1 MSGLF
6 FFIMIPRETIDKIF
20 GTADIVEVIGEFIH
34 LKRAGSNYKGLSPFV
49 NEKTPS
55 FMVSPAKGIFKDF
68 SSGKGG
74 NVVTFLMEHE
84 HFNYPEA
91 LKWLAAKYNIEIEE
105 EEQTEEQLELA
116 NEREKLFIIHQLAK
130 NYFKEQLM
138 DSDEGKSVGLSYF
151 KHRGYQENIIEKFEL
166 GYSPEK
172 STSFTEA
179 AEKNGYKS
187 DILIK
192 SGLVKSNEKGS
203 YDFFRG
209 RAMFPFHN
217 LTGRIIGFGGR
228 TLKENTKSAKYFNS
242 PESDIYKKSY
252 TLYGLYF
259 AKNSIIKEEN
269 CYLVEGYTDVISLHQ
284 SGIENVVSSSGTA
297 LTEGQ
302 IRLIKRFSKNVTI
315 LYDGDAAGIKA
326 SFRGIDLILKEGL
339 NVHVVLFPDGE
350 DPDSYSNKVSNSELL
365 KYIDDNKRDF
375 IQFKAEVLLSETK
388 NDPIKR
394 ADTIRSIVHS
404 IAVIPDQIIRNI
416 YIQETSQRFD
426 INEKALINEL
436 NKILRNQFKKE
447 HTGYL
452 PEQKQELITI
462 SDQAGK
468 KDFNELEHQEKDI
481 IRLMLMYG
489 SLGIPLE
496 IENEEGE
503 VIEEKYPLAQFVIEE
518 MVTDNLSYKNES
530 YQKIFNEFLDG
541 LENGLVINDQQFLQN
556 EDQNLNSL
564 VVDLTTSR
572 NVLSENWATKHNIF
586 TKTEPKRLK
595 RAVMESV
602 SIFKLRVTE
611 NLIYEKQLLLK
622 SEVKEE
628 ETLNILKDIKQ
639 LTDVRNIFAKDLG
652 IIITK

>member
-1 MSGLF
+1 
-6 FFIMIPRETIDKIF
+6 MIPRETIDKIF
-20 GTADIVEVIGEFIH
+20 ATADIVEVIGEFVH
-34 LKRAGSNYKGLSPFV
+34 LKRAGSNYKGLSPFA

-91 LKWLAAKYNIEIEE
+91 LKWLASKYNIEIEE
-105 EEQTEEQLELA
+105 EEQTQEQKELS
-116 NEREKLFIIHQLAK
+116 NEREKLFIIHQFAK
-130 NYFKEQLM
+130 NFFKEQLM
-138 DSDEGKSVGLSYF
+138 DTDEGKSIGLSYF
-151 KHRGYQENIIEKFEL
+151 KHRGYQENTIEKFEL

-172 STSFTEA
+172 SNSFVEA
-179 AEKNGYKS
+179 AEKNGYNN
-187 DILIK
+187 DLLIN
-192 SGLVKSNEKGS
+192 SGLVKSNEKGT

-242 PESDIYKKSY
+242 PESEIYKKSY

-259 AKNSIIKEEN
+259 AKSSIIKEEN

-284 SGIENVVSSSGTA
+284 AGIENVVSSSGTA

-302 IRLIKRFSKNVTI
+302 IRLIKRFSKNITI
-315 LYDGDAAGIKA
+315 LYDGDPAGIKA

-339 NVHVVLFPDGE
+339 NVHVVMFPEGE

-365 KYIDDNKRDF
+365 KYLDENRKDF

-394 ADTIRSIVHS
+394 AETIRSIVHS

-436 NKILRNQFKKE
+436 NKILRNQVKKE

-452 PEQKQELITI
+452 PEQKQEVVTI
-462 SDQAGK
+462 SDQIPK
-468 KDFNELEHQEKDI
+468 KGFNELEHQEKDI

-496 IENEEGE
+496 VENDEGE
-503 VIEEKYPLAQFVIEE
+503 MIEEKYPLAQFVIEE

-556 EDQNLNSL
+556 EDQSLNSL

-572 NVLSENWATKHNIF
+572 NVLSENWETKHNIF
-586 TKTEPKRLK
+586 TKTEPTRLK
-595 RAVMESV
+595 RAVIESI

-611 NLIYEKQLLLK
+611 NLIYEKQQLLK

-628 ETLNILKDIKQ
+628 ESLNILKDIKQ
-639 LTDVRNIFAKDLG
+639 LTDVRNIFAQELG

>member
-1 MSGLF
+1 
-6 FFIMIPRETIDKIF
+6 MIPRETIDKIF
-20 GTADIVEVIGEFIH
+20 ATADIVEVIGEFVH
-34 LKRAGSNYKGLSPFV
+34 LKRAGSNYKGLSPFA

-91 LKWLAAKYNIEIEE
+91 LKWLASKYNIEIEE
-105 EEQTEEQLELA
+105 EEQTQEQKELS
-116 NEREKLFIIHQLAK
+116 NEREKLFIIHQFAK
-130 NYFKEQLM
+130 NFFKEQLM
-138 DSDEGKSVGLSYF
+138 DTDEGKSIGLSYF
-151 KHRGYQENIIEKFEL
+151 KHRGYQENTIEKFEL

-172 STSFTEA
+172 SNSFVQA
-179 AEKNGYKS
+179 AEKNGYNN
-187 DILIK
+187 DLLIN
-192 SGLVKSNEKGS
+192 SGLVKSNEKGT

-242 PESDIYKKSY
+242 PESEIYKKSY

-259 AKNSIIKEEN
+259 AKSTIIKEEN

-284 SGIENVVSSSGTA
+284 AGIENVVSSSGTA

-302 IRLIKRFSKNVTI
+302 IRLIKRFSKNITI
-315 LYDGDAAGIKA
+315 LYDGDPAGIKA

-339 NVHVVLFPDGE
+339 NVHVVMFPEGE

-365 KYIDDNKRDF
+365 KYLDENRKDF

-394 ADTIRSIVHS
+394 AETIRSIVHS

-436 NKILRNQFKKE
+436 NKILRNQIKKE

-452 PEQKQELITI
+452 PEQKQEVVSI
-462 SDQAGK
+462 SDQIPK
-468 KDFNELEHQEKDI
+468 KGFNELEHQEKDI

-496 IENEEGE
+496 VENDEGE
-503 VIEEKYPLAQFVIEE
+503 MIEEKYPLAQFVIEE

-556 EDQNLNSL
+556 EDQSLNSL

-572 NVLSENWATKHNIF
+572 NVLSENWETKHNIF
-586 TKTEPKRLK
+586 TKTEPTRLK
-595 RAVMESV
+595 RAVIESI

-611 NLIYEKQLLLK
+611 NLIYEKQQLLK

-628 ETLNILKDIKQ
+628 ESLNILKDIKQ
-639 LTDVRNIFAKDLG
+639 LTDVRNIFAQELG

>member
-1 MSGLF
+1 
-6 FFIMIPRETIDKIF
+6 MIPRETIDKIF

-116 NEREKLFIIHQLAK
+116 NEREKLFIIHQFAK

-462 SDQAGK
+462 SDQVGK

>member
-1 MSGLF
+1 
-6 FFIMIPRETIDKIF
+6 MIPKETIDRIF
-20 GTADIVEVIGEFIH
+20 EAADIVEVIGEFIH
-34 LKRAGSNYKGLSPFV
+34 LKKSGSNYKGLSPFA

-91 LKWLAAKYNIEIEE
+91 LKWLAGKFNIEIEE
-105 EEQTEEQLELA
+105 EEQTQEQVNLA
-116 NEREKLFIIHQLAK
+116 NEREKLFIIHQFAK
-130 NYFKEQLM
+130 NFFKERLFE
-138 DSDEGKSVGLSYF
+138 SEEGKSIGLSYF
-151 KHRGYQENIIEKFEL
+151 KHRGYQQSTIEKFEL

-172 STSFTEA
+172 ANSFVET

-187 DILIK
+187 DILIN
-192 SGLVKSNEKGS
+192 SGLVKSNDKGS

-209 RAMFPFHN
+209 RAIFPFHN

-228 TLKENTKSAKYFNS
+228 TLKENSKTAKYYNS
-242 PESDIYKKSY
+242 PESEIYKKSH

-259 AKNSIIKEEN
+259 AKSNIIKEEN
-269 CYLVEGYTDVISLHQ
+269 CFLVEGYTDVISLHQ
-284 SGIENVVSSSGTA
+284 AGIENVVSSSGTS

-302 IRLIKRFSKNVTI
+302 IRLIKRFSKNITI
-315 LYDGDAAGIKA
+315 LYDGDPAGIKA
-326 SFRGIDLILKEGL
+326 SFRGIDLILKEGM
-339 NVHVVLFPDGE
+339 NVHIVMFPEGE

-365 KYIDDNKRDF
+365 KYLEDNKKDF

-388 NDPIKR
+388 NDPLKR
-394 ADTIRSIVHS
+394 AETIKSIVYS
-404 IAVIPDQIIRNI
+404 ISAIPDQIIRNI
-416 YIQETSQRFD
+416 YIQETSQRFE

-436 NKILRNQFKKE
+436 NKLLRNKITKE
-447 HTGYL
+447 HSGYL
-452 PEQKQELITI
+452 PEQKKEIITI
-462 SDQAGK
+462 SDQVVK

-496 IENEEGE
+496 IENEKGDL
-503 VIEEKYPLAQFVIEE
+503 IEEKYPLAQFVIEE

-541 LENGLVINDQQFLQN
+541 LENGLVINDQQFLQ
-556 EDQNLNSL
+556 DQDQSLNSL
-564 VVDLTTSR
+564 VVDLTTTR
-572 NVLSENWATKHNIF
+572 NILSDNWAVKHNIF

-595 RAVMESV
+595 RAVIESI

-611 NLIYEKQLLLK
+611 NLIYEKQQLLK
-622 SEVKEE
+622 TEAEEKES
-628 ETLNILKDIKQ
+628 LNILKDIKQ
-639 LTDVRNIFAKDLG
+639 LTDVRNIFAKELG

>member
-1 MSGLF
+1 
-6 FFIMIPRETIDKIF
+6 MIPRETIDKIF
-20 GTADIVEVIGEFIH
+20 ATADIVEVIGEFVH
-34 LKRAGSNYKGLSPFV
+34 LKRAGSNYKGLSPFA

-91 LKWLAAKYNIEIEE
+91 LKWLASKYNIEIEE
-105 EEQTEEQLELA
+105 EEQTQEQKELS
-116 NEREKLFIIHQLAK
+116 NEREKLFIIHQFAK
-130 NYFKEQLM
+130 NFFKEQLI
-138 DSDEGKSVGLSYF
+138 DTDEGKSIGLSYF
-151 KHRGYQENIIEKFEL
+151 KHRGYQENTIEKFEL

-172 STSFTEA
+172 SNSFVEA
-179 AEKNGYKS
+179 AEKNGYNN
-187 DILIK
+187 DLLIN
-192 SGLVKSNEKGS
+192 SGLVKSNEKGT

-242 PESDIYKKSY
+242 PESEIYKKSY

-259 AKNSIIKEEN
+259 AKSSIIKEEN

-284 SGIENVVSSSGTA
+284 AGIENVVSSSGTA

-302 IRLIKRFSKNVTI
+302 IRLIKRFSKNITI
-315 LYDGDAAGIKA
+315 LYDGDPAGIKA

-339 NVHVVLFPDGE
+339 NVHVVMFPEGE

-365 KYIDDNKRDF
+365 KYLDENRKDF

-394 ADTIRSIVHS
+394 AETIRSIVHS

-436 NKILRNQFKKE
+436 NKILRNQIKKE

-452 PEQKQELITI
+452 PEQKQEVVSI
-462 SDQAGK
+462 SDQIPK
-468 KDFNELEHQEKDI
+468 KGFNELEHQEKDI

-496 IENEEGE
+496 VENDEGE
-503 VIEEKYPLAQFVIEE
+503 MIEEKYPML
-518 MVTDNLSYKNES
+518 
-530 YQKIFNEFLDG
+530 
-541 LENGLVINDQQFLQN
+541 
-556 EDQNLNSL
+556 
-564 VVDLTTSR
+564 
-572 NVLSENWATKHNIF
+572 
-586 TKTEPKRLK
+586 
-595 RAVMESV
+595 
-602 SIFKLRVTE
+602 
-611 NLIYEKQLLLK
+611 
-622 SEVKEE
+622 
-628 ETLNILKDIKQ
+628 
-639 LTDVRNIFAKDLG
+639 
-652 IIITK
+652 

>member
-1 MSGLF
+1 
-6 FFIMIPRETIDKIF
+6 MIPRETIDKIF
-20 GTADIVEVIGEFIH
+20 ATADIVEVIGEFVH
-34 LKRAGSNYKGLSPFV
+34 LKRAGSNYKGLSPFA

-91 LKWLAAKYNIEIEE
+91 LKWLASKYNIEIEE
-105 EEQTEEQLELA
+105 EEQTQEQKELS
-116 NEREKLFIIHQLAK
+116 NEREKLFIIHQFAK
-130 NYFKEQLM
+130 NFFKEQLM
-138 DSDEGKSVGLSYF
+138 DTDEGKSIGLSYF
-151 KHRGYQENIIEKFEL
+151 KHRGYQENTIEKFEL

-172 STSFTEA
+172 SNSFVEA
-179 AEKNGYKS
+179 AEKNGYNN
-187 DILIK
+187 DLLIN
-192 SGLVKSNEKGS
+192 SGLVKSNEKGT

-228 TLKENTKSAKYFNS
+228 TLKENAKSAKYFNS
-242 PESDIYKKSY
+242 PESEIYKKSY

-259 AKNSIIKEEN
+259 AKSTIIKEEN

-284 SGIENVVSSSGTA
+284 AGIENVVSSSGTA

-302 IRLIKRFSKNVTI
+302 IRLIKRYSKNITI
-315 LYDGDAAGIKA
+315 LYDGDPAGIKA

-339 NVHVVLFPDGE
+339 NVHVVMFPEGE

-365 KYIDDNKRDF
+365 KYLDENRKDF

-404 IAVIPDQIIRNI
+404 IAIIPDQIIRNI

-436 NKILRNQFKKE
+436 NKILRNQIKKE

-452 PEQKQELITI
+452 PEQKQEFVSI
-462 SDQAGK
+462 SDQIPK
-468 KDFNELEHQEKDI
+468 KGFNELEHQEKDI

-496 IENEEGE
+496 VENDEGE
-503 VIEEKYPLAQFVIEE
+503 MIEEKYPLAQFVIEE

-556 EDQNLNSL
+556 EDQSLNSL

-572 NVLSENWATKHNIF
+572 NVLSENWETKHNIF
-586 TKTEPKRLK
+586 TKTEPTRLI
-595 RAVMESV
+595 ESI

-611 NLIYEKQLLLK
+611 NLIYEKQQLLK

-628 ETLNILKDIKQ
+628 ESLNILKDIKQ
-639 LTDVRNIFAKDLG
+639 LTDVRNIFAQELG

>member
-1 MSGLF
+1 
-6 FFIMIPRETIDKIF
+6 MIPRETIDKIF
-20 GTADIVEVIGEFIH
+20 ATADIVEVIGEFVN
-34 LKRAGSNYKGLSPFV
+34 LKRAGSNYKGLSPFA

-91 LKWLAAKYNIEIEE
+91 LKWLASKYNIEIEE
-105 EEQTEEQLELA
+105 EEQTQEQKELS
-116 NEREKLFIIHQLAK
+116 NEREKLFIIHQFAK
-130 NYFKEQLM
+130 NFFKEQLM
-138 DSDEGKSVGLSYF
+138 DTDEGKSIGLSYF
-151 KHRGYQENIIEKFEL
+151 KHRGYQENTIEKFEL

-172 STSFTEA
+172 SNSFVQA
-179 AEKNGYKS
+179 AEKNGYNN
-187 DILIK
+187 DLLIN
-192 SGLVKSNEKGS
+192 SGLVKSNEKGT

-242 PESDIYKKSY
+242 PESEIYKKSY

-259 AKNSIIKEEN
+259 AKSTIIKEEN

-284 SGIENVVSSSGTA
+284 AGIENVVSSSGTA

-302 IRLIKRFSKNVTI
+302 IRLIKRFSKNITI
-315 LYDGDAAGIKA
+315 LYDGDPAGIKA

-339 NVHVVLFPDGE
+339 NVHVVMFPEGE

-365 KYIDDNKRDF
+365 KYLDENRKDF

-394 ADTIRSIVHS
+394 AETIRSIVHS

-436 NKILRNQFKKE
+436 NKILRNQIKKE

-452 PEQKQELITI
+452 PEQKQEVVSI
-462 SDQAGK
+462 SDQIPK
-468 KDFNELEHQEKDI
+468 KGFNELEHQEKDI

-496 IENEEGE
+496 VENDEGE
-503 VIEEKYPLAQFVIEE
+503 MIEEKYPLAQFVIEE

-556 EDQNLNSL
+556 EDQSLNSL

-572 NVLSENWATKHNIF
+572 NVLSENWETKHNIF
-586 TKTEPKRLK
+586 TKTEPTRLK
-595 RAVMESV
+595 RAVIESI

-611 NLIYEKQLLLK
+611 NLIYEKQQLLK
-622 SEVKEE
+622 SEIKEE
-628 ETLNILKDIKQ
+628 ESLNILKDIKQ
-639 LTDVRNIFAKDLG
+639 LTDVRNIFAQELG

>member
-1 MSGLF
+1 
-6 FFIMIPRETIDKIF
+6 MIPRETIDKIF

-34 LKRAGSNYKGLSPFV
+34 LKRAGSNYKGLSPFA

-116 NEREKLFIIHQLAK
+116 NEREKLFIIHQFAK
-130 NYFKEQLM
+130 NYFKKQLM

-179 AEKNGYKS
+179 AEKNGYKT

-365 KYIDDNKRDF
+365 KYLEDNKKDF

-462 SDQAGK
+462 SDQVGK

-503 VIEEKYPLAQFVIEE
+503 IIEEKYPLAQFVIEE

-556 EDQNLNSL
+556 EDQSLNSL

-622 SEVKEE
+622 SEEKED

>member
-1 MSGLF
+1 
-6 FFIMIPRETIDKIF
+6 MIPRETIDKIF

-34 LKRAGSNYKGLSPFV
+34 LKRAGSNYKGLSPFA

-116 NEREKLFIIHQLAK
+116 NEREKIFIIHQFAK
-130 NYFKEQLM
+130 NYFKKQLM

-179 AEKNGYKS
+179 AEKNGYKT

-365 KYIDDNKRDF
+365 KYLEDNKKDF

-394 ADTIRSIVHS
+394 ADTIRSIVNS

-462 SDQAGK
+462 SDQVGK

-503 VIEEKYPLAQFVIEE
+503 IIEEKYPLAQFVIEE

-556 EDQNLNSL
+556 EDQSLNSL

-622 SEVKEE
+622 SEVKEN

>member
-1 MSGLF
+1 
-6 FFIMIPRETIDKIF
+6 MIPKETIERIF
-20 GTADIVEVIGEFIH
+20 DTSDIVEVIGEFVH
-34 LKRAGSNYKGLSPFV
+34 LKKSGSNYKGLSPFA

-91 LKWLAAKYNIEIEE
+91 LKWLAGKYNIEIEE
-105 EEQTEEQLELA
+105 KEKTPEQIELT
-116 NEREKLFIIHQLAK
+116 NEREKLYIIHQFAK
-130 NYFKEQLM
+130 SFFKETLF
-138 DSDEGKSVGLSYF
+138 DSDEGKSIGLSYF
-151 KHRGYQENIIEKFEL
+151 KHRGYQQSIIEKFEL
-166 GYSPEK
+166 GYSSENA
-172 STSFTEA
+172 TSFVDA
-179 AEKNGYKS
+179 ANKSGYKS
-187 DILIK
+187 EILIK
-192 SGLVKSNEKGS
+192 SGLVKSNNNGS

-209 RAMFPFHN
+209 RAIFPFHN

-228 TLKENTKSAKYFNS
+228 TLKENSKTAKYFNS
-242 PESDIYKKSY
+242 PETEIYKKSH

-259 AKNSIIKEEN
+259 AKKTIIKEEN
-269 CYLVEGYTDVISLHQ
+269 CFLVEGYTDVISLHQ
-284 SGIENVVSSSGTA
+284 AGIENVVSSSGTS

-302 IRLIKRFSKNVTI
+302 IRLIKRFAQNITI
-315 LYDGDAAGIKA
+315 LYDGDSAGIKA

-339 NVHVVLFPDGE
+339 NVHVVMFPEGE

-365 KYIDDNKRDF
+365 KYLHDNKKDF

-388 NDPIKR
+388 NDPLKKAETIK
-394 ADTIRSIVHS
+394 SIVHS
-404 IAVIPDQIIRNI
+404 ISAIPDQIIRNI
-416 YIQETSQRFD
+416 YIQETSQRFN
-426 INEKALINEL
+426 INEKALLNEL
-436 NKILRNQFKKE
+436 NKLLRTKFTKE
-447 HTGYL
+447 HSGYL
-452 PEQKQELITI
+452 PEQKQEYVTI
-462 SDQAGK
+462 SDQVVK

-496 IENEEGE
+496 VENKKGE

-518 MVTDNLSYKNES
+518 MITDNLTYKNES

-564 VVDLTTSR
+564 VVDITTSR
-572 NVLSENWATKHNIF
+572 NLLSENWANKHNIF
-586 TKTEPKRLK
+586 TKTEPTRLK
-595 RAVMESV
+595 RAVTESI

-611 NLIYEKQLLLK
+611 NLIYEKQQLLK
-622 SEVKEE
+622 SETEE
-628 ETLNILKDIKQ
+628 KKSLNILKDIKQ
-639 LTDVRNIFAKDLG
+639 LTDVRNIFAKELG

>member
-1 MSGLF
+1 
-6 FFIMIPRETIDKIF
+6 MIPRETIDKIF

-34 LKRAGSNYKGLSPFV
+34 LKRAGSNYKGLSPFA

-116 NEREKLFIIHQLAK
+116 NEREKLFIIHQFAK
-130 NYFKEQLM
+130 NYFNEQLM

-192 SGLVKSNEKGS
+192 SGLVKSNEKGA

-365 KYIDDNKRDF
+365 KYLEDNKKDF

-462 SDQAGK
+462 SDQVGK

-503 VIEEKYPLAQFVIEE
+503 IIEEKYPLAQFVIEE
-518 MVTDNLSYKNES
+518 MVTDNLSYKNET

-556 EDQNLNSL
+556 EDQSLNSL

-622 SEVKEE
+622 SEEKEN

>member
-1 MSGLF
+1 
-6 FFIMIPRETIDKIF
+6 MIPRETIDKIF
-20 GTADIVEVIGEFIH
+20 ATADIVEVIGEFVH
-34 LKRAGSNYKGLSPFV
+34 LKRAGSNYKGLSPFA

-91 LKWLAAKYNIEIEE
+91 LKWLASKYNIEIEE
-105 EEQTEEQLELA
+105 EEQTQEQKELS
-116 NEREKLFIIHQLAK
+116 NEREKLFIIHQFAK
-130 NYFKEQLM
+130 NFFKEQLM
-138 DSDEGKSVGLSYF
+138 DTDEGKSIGLSYF
-151 KHRGYQENIIEKFEL
+151 KHRGYQENTIEKFEL

-172 STSFTEA
+172 SNSFVEA
-179 AEKNGYKS
+179 AEKNGYNN
-187 DILIK
+187 DLLIN
-192 SGLVKSNEKGS
+192 SGLVKSNEKGT

-228 TLKENTKSAKYFNS
+228 TLKENAKSAKYFNS
-242 PESDIYKKSY
+242 PESEIYKKSY

-259 AKNSIIKEEN
+259 AKSTIIKEEN

-284 SGIENVVSSSGTA
+284 AGIENVVSSSGTA

-302 IRLIKRFSKNVTI
+302 IRLIKRFSKNITI
-315 LYDGDAAGIKA
+315 LYDGDPAGIKA

-339 NVHVVLFPDGE
+339 NVHVVMFPEGE

-365 KYIDDNKRDF
+365 KYLDENRKDF

-394 ADTIRSIVHS
+394 AETIRSIVHS

-436 NKILRNQFKKE
+436 NKILRNQIKKE

-452 PEQKQELITI
+452 PEQKQEVVSI
-462 SDQAGK
+462 SDQIPK
-468 KDFNELEHQEKDI
+468 KGFNELEHQEKDI

-496 IENEEGE
+496 VENDEGE
-503 VIEEKYPLAQFVIEE
+503 MIEEKYPLAQFVIEE

-556 EDQNLNSL
+556 EDQSLNSL

-572 NVLSENWATKHNIF
+572 NVLSENWETKHNIF
-586 TKTEPKRLK
+586 TKTEPTRLK
-595 RAVMESV
+595 RAVIESI

-611 NLIYEKQLLLK
+611 NLIYEKQQLLK
-622 SEVKEE
+622 SEIKEE
-628 ETLNILKDIKQ
+628 ESLNILKDIKQ
-639 LTDVRNIFAKDLG
+639 LTDVRNIFAQELG

>member
-1 MSGLF
+1 
-6 FFIMIPRETIDKIF
+6 
-20 GTADIVEVIGEFIH
+20 
-34 LKRAGSNYKGLSPFV
+34 
-49 NEKTPS
+49 
-55 FMVSPAKGIFKDF
+55 
-68 SSGKGG
+68 
-74 NVVTFLMEHE
+74 
-84 HFNYPEA
+84 
-91 LKWLAAKYNIEIEE
+91 
-105 EEQTEEQLELA
+105 
-116 NEREKLFIIHQLAK
+116 
-130 NYFKEQLM
+130 
-138 DSDEGKSVGLSYF
+138 
-151 KHRGYQENIIEKFEL
+151 
-166 GYSPEK
+166 
-172 STSFTEA
+172 
-179 AEKNGYKS
+179 
-187 DILIK
+187 
-192 SGLVKSNEKGS
+192 
-203 YDFFRG
+203 
-209 RAMFPFHN
+209 MFPFHN

-242 PESDIYKKSY
+242 PESEIYKKSY

-259 AKNSIIKEEN
+259 AKSSIIKEEN

-284 SGIENVVSSSGTA
+284 AGIENVVSSSGTA

-302 IRLIKRFSKNVTI
+302 IRLIKRFSKNITI
-315 LYDGDAAGIKA
+315 LYDGDPAGIKA

-339 NVHVVLFPDGE
+339 NVHVVMFPEGE

-365 KYIDDNKRDF
+365 KYLDENRKDF

-394 ADTIRSIVHS
+394 AETIRSIVHS

-436 NKILRNQFKKE
+436 NKILRNQIKKE

-452 PEQKQELITI
+452 PEQKQEVVSI
-462 SDQAGK
+462 SDQIPK
-468 KDFNELEHQEKDI
+468 KGFNELEHQEKDI

-496 IENEEGE
+496 VENDEGE
-503 VIEEKYPLAQFVIEE
+503 MIEEKYPLAQFVIEE

-556 EDQNLNSL
+556 EDQSLNSL

-572 NVLSENWATKHNIF
+572 NVLSENWETKHNIF
-586 TKTEPKRLK
+586 TKTEPTRLK
-595 RAVMESV
+595 RAVIESI

-611 NLIYEKQLLLK
+611 NLIYEKQQLLK
-622 SEVKEE
+622 SEFKEE
-628 ETLNILKDIKQ
+628 ESLNILKDIKQ
-639 LTDVRNIFAKDLG
+639 LTDVRNIFAQELG

>member
-1 MSGLF
+1 
-6 FFIMIPRETIDKIF
+6 MIPRETIDKIF
-20 GTADIVEVIGEFIH
+20 ATADIVEVIGEFVH
-34 LKRAGSNYKGLSPFV
+34 LKRAGSNYKGLSPFA

-91 LKWLAAKYNIEIEE
+91 LKWLASKYNIEIEE
-105 EEQTEEQLELA
+105 EEQTQEQKELS
-116 NEREKLFIIHQLAK
+116 NEREKLFIIHQFAK
-130 NYFKEQLM
+130 NFFKEQLM
-138 DSDEGKSVGLSYF
+138 DTDEGKSIGLSYF
-151 KHRGYQENIIEKFEL
+151 KHRGYQENTIEKFEL

-172 STSFTEA
+172 SNSFVEA
-179 AEKNGYKS
+179 AEKNGYNN
-187 DILIK
+187 DLLIN
-192 SGLVKSNEKGS
+192 SGLVKSNEKGT

-242 PESDIYKKSY
+242 PESEIYKKSY

-259 AKNSIIKEEN
+259 AKSTIIKEEN

-284 SGIENVVSSSGTA
+284 AGIENVVSSSGTA

-302 IRLIKRFSKNVTI
+302 IRLIKRFSKNITI
-315 LYDGDAAGIKA
+315 LYDGDPAGIKA

-339 NVHVVLFPDGE
+339 NVHVVMFPEGE

-365 KYIDDNKRDF
+365 KYLDENRKDF

-394 ADTIRSIVHS
+394 AETIRSIVHS

-436 NKILRNQFKKE
+436 NKILRNQIKKE

-452 PEQKQELITI
+452 PEQKQEVVSI
-462 SDQAGK
+462 SDQIPK
-468 KDFNELEHQEKDI
+468 KGFNELEHQEKDI

-496 IENEEGE
+496 VENDEGE
-503 VIEEKYPLAQFVIEE
+503 MIEEKYPLAQFVIEE

-556 EDQNLNSL
+556 EDQSLNSL

-572 NVLSENWATKHNIF
+572 NVLSENWETKHNIF
-586 TKTEPKRLK
+586 TKTEPTRLK
-595 RAVMESV
+595 RAVIESI

-611 NLIYEKQLLLK
+611 NLIYEKQQLLK

-628 ETLNILKDIKQ
+628 ESLNILKDIKQ
-639 LTDVRNIFAKDLG
+639 LTDVRNIFAQELG

>member
-1 MSGLF
+1 
-6 FFIMIPRETIDKIF
+6 MIPRETIDKIF

-116 NEREKLFIIHQLAK
+116 NEREKLFIIHQFAK

-179 AEKNGYKS
+179 AEKNGYKT

-462 SDQAGK
+462 SDQVGK

-556 EDQNLNSL
+556 EDQSLNSL

>member
-1 MSGLF
+1 
-6 FFIMIPRETIDKIF
+6 MIPRETIDKIF

-34 LKRAGSNYKGLSPFV
+34 LKRAGSNYKGLSPFA

-116 NEREKLFIIHQLAK
+116 NEREKLFIIHQFAK
-130 NYFKEQLM
+130 NYFKKQLM

-179 AEKNGYKS
+179 AEKNGYKT

-365 KYIDDNKRDF
+365 KYLEDNKKDF

-462 SDQAGK
+462 SDQVGK

-503 VIEEKYPLAQFVIEE
+503 IIEEKYPLAQFVIEE

-556 EDQNLNSL
+556 EDQSLNSL

-611 NLIYEKQLLLK
+611 NLIYEKQQLLK
-622 SEVKEE
+622 SEVKED

>member
-1 MSGLF
+1 
-6 FFIMIPRETIDKIF
+6 MIPRETIDKIF
-20 GTADIVEVIGEFIH
+20 ATADIVEVIGEFVH
-34 LKRAGSNYKGLSPFV
+34 LKRAGSNYKGLSPFA

-91 LKWLAAKYNIEIEE
+91 LKWLASKYNIEIEE
-105 EEQTEEQLELA
+105 EEQTQEQKELS
-116 NEREKLFIIHQLAK
+116 NEREKLFIIHQFAK
-130 NYFKEQLM
+130 NFFKEQLI
-138 DSDEGKSVGLSYF
+138 DTDEGKSIGLSYF
-151 KHRGYQENIIEKFEL
+151 KHRGYQENTIEKFEL

-172 STSFTEA
+172 SNSFVEA
-179 AEKNGYKS
+179 AERNGYNN
-187 DILIK
+187 DLLIN
-192 SGLVKSNEKGS
+192 SGLVKSNEKGT

-242 PESDIYKKSY
+242 PESEIYKKSY

-259 AKNSIIKEEN
+259 AKSTIIKEEN

-284 SGIENVVSSSGTA
+284 AGIENVVSSSGTA

-302 IRLIKRFSKNVTI
+302 IRLIKRFSKNITI
-315 LYDGDAAGIKA
+315 LYDGDPAGIKA

-339 NVHVVLFPDGE
+339 NVHVVMFPEGE

-365 KYIDDNKRDF
+365 KYLDENRKDF

-394 ADTIRSIVHS
+394 AETIRSIVHS

-436 NKILRNQFKKE
+436 NKILRNQIKKE

-452 PEQKQELITI
+452 PEQKQEVVSI
-462 SDQAGK
+462 SDQIPK
-468 KDFNELEHQEKDI
+468 KGFNELEHQEKDI

-496 IENEEGE
+496 VENDEGE
-503 VIEEKYPLAQFVIEE
+503 MIEEKYPLAQFVIEE

-556 EDQNLNSL
+556 EDQSLNSL

-572 NVLSENWATKHNIF
+572 NVLSENWETKHNIF
-586 TKTEPKRLK
+586 TKTEPTRLK
-595 RAVMESV
+595 RAVIESI

-611 NLIYEKQLLLK
+611 NLIYEKQQLLK

-628 ETLNILKDIKQ
+628 ESLNILKDIKQ
-639 LTDVRNIFAKDLG
+639 LTDVRNIFAQELG

>member
-1 MSGLF
+1 
-6 FFIMIPRETIDKIF
+6 MIPRETIDKIF

-34 LKRAGSNYKGLSPFV
+34 LKRAGSNYKGLSPFA

-116 NEREKLFIIHQLAK
+116 NEREKLFIIHQFAK

-179 AEKNGYKS
+179 AEKNGYKP

-228 TLKENTKSAKYFNS
+228 TLKENSKSAKYFNS

-302 IRLIKRFSKNVTI
+302 IRLIKRFSKNITI

-365 KYIDDNKRDF
+365 KYLEDNKKDF

-462 SDQAGK
+462 SDQVGK

-503 VIEEKYPLAQFVIEE
+503 IIEEKYPLAQFVIEE

-556 EDQNLNSL
+556 EDQSLNSL

-611 NLIYEKQLLLK
+611 NLIYEKQQLLK
-622 SEVKEE
+622 SEVKEN

-652 IIITK
+652 IIITR